1 MSAPRIIPASLP
13 SFYPKL
19 SKLVEIWRSSD
30 KNNLA
35 QFFRDTV
42 YTALSVLCGWQ
53 TSDKSWPT
61 LSADNVGRQKSVV
74 CHGKVGQLLL
84 ADKSWPTTKVFQH
97 VRKPSDLS
105 SGILDCDWWATLFT
119 NMEGDWKDEDC
130 FKLISLY
137 ELNSVL
143 YDPSDRN
150 YRNRE
155 LKRQK
160 ESEIATALEK
170 PGKKRTY
177 SHIRLYSRT

>member
-1 MSAPRIIPASLP
+1 M
-13 SFYPKL
+13 
-19 SKLVEIWRSSD
+19 
-30 KNNLA
+30 
-35 QFFRDTV
+35 
-42 YTALSVLCGWQ
+42 
-53 TSDKSWPT
+53 
-61 LSADNVGRQKSVV
+61 
-74 CHGKVGQLLL
+74 
-84 ADKSWPTTKVFQH
+84 
-97 VRKPSDLS
+97 
-105 SGILDCDWWATLFT
+105 FT